1 MQREP
6 EDDLTEERKSSESMG
21 PSTLHAASNA
31 GFQMQA
37 AAISTPSICVG
48 SIRVGGIGTETIH
61 AQSIGAPAIGA
72 ESISTEPIVAVPAV
86 RVPVPKTMRA
96 AVYRGIDDV
105 RVETVPVPV
114 DADGGI
120 GAGEVL
126 VRIDT
131 CGICGTDLKKIH
143 SGSHSAPRIFGHE
156 MAGTVAMVGEG
167 VDGFAVGDR
176 VMAYHH
182 IPCGVCYY
190 CRKQTFAQC
199 ETYKKVGCTAGF
211 AAAGGGFA
219 EYIRVMDWTVREGG
233 LVKVPGD
240 IPFEQAAFIEPVNTC
255 YKAVR
260 LLDLMADETVLVIG
274 QGPIGILLAALA
286 RRMGATVLTS
296 DLYAERHAIAA
307 RYGLNRPL
315 DAGGDVVA
323 EAKAATEGR
332 GADVVLVAVGADA
345 LIGTA
350 MDAVRPGGRVMLFAS
365 TQHGVAG
372 FDPAAVCMDEKT
384 LMGSYSAS
392 VAIND
397 EVAELVFSGYRDGTF
412 DLRRLISHRFS
423 LEDAVEAI
431 DLASHPQAGSMK
443 IVIKP

>member
-1 MQREP
+1 VAAKRHGTIQTDSISAAP
-6 EDDLTEERKSSESMG
+6 ISAER
-21 PSTLHAASNA
+21 
-31 GFQMQA
+31 
-37 AAISTPSICVG
+37 
-48 SIRVGGIGTETIH
+48 IGCDK
-61 AQSIGAPAIGA
+61 
-72 ESISTEPIVAVPAV
+72 ISTERIGADRISTDRISAAKISAKPIVTLPTIAA
-86 RVPVPKTMRA
+86 TMRA
-96 AVYRGIDDV
+96 AVYRGVNDV
-105 RVETVPVPV
+105 RVQTVAVPVN
-114 DADGGI
+114 ADGTI

-156 MAGTVAMVGEG
+156 MAGTIALVGER
-167 VDGFAVGDR
+167 VAGFAVGDR

-182 IPCGVCYY
+182 IPCGKCYY

-211 AAAGGGFA
+211 APAGGGFA
-219 EYIRVMDWTVREGG
+219 EYIRVMDWIVATGG
-233 LVKVPGD
+233 LVKIPDD

-255 YKAVR
+255 FKAVK
-260 LLDLMADETVLVIG
+260 LLGPQPDETVLVIG

-286 RRMGATVLTS
+286 RRTGATVLTS

-307 RYGLNRPL
+307 KFGLDQPL
-315 DAGGDVVA
+315 DARSDVVA
-323 EAKAATEGR
+323 AAKAATEGR
-332 GADVVLVAVGADA
+332 GADVALVAVGADA
-345 LIGTA
+345 LIRTA
-350 MDAVRPGGRVMLFAS
+350 MGAIRPGGRAMLFAS
-365 TQHGVAG
+365 TQHGEAP

-392 VAIND
+392 VTIND
-397 EVAELVFSGYRDGTF
+397 EVAQLVFGGYRDGSF
-412 DLRRLISHRFS
+412 DLTRLISHRFP
-423 LEDAVEAI
+423 LEEAVKAI